1 MSSSE
6 TWDLESIFPGG
17 SRSAAFADFLAQLA
31 ADFDRADVAGLPGP
45 LTPATEP
52 DWLAVIEIIY
62 DLGQRLHHAAAF
74 GECLVAQD
82 VHDDTAMQLEA
93 TIGRLSG
100 QLGVLWTNLSA
111 ALARQEDSAWAQ
123 LLTQPALEPVAFHL
137 NEERD
142 EARQKMAPEMEA
154 LVTELAV
161 DGYHAWDRL
170 YGLTSGTKQVEF
182 AGQPMSLGQL
192 QAKMYDDPNPA
203 VRRDAFTLFESAW
216 TDIAKPCAAALNNQA
231 GFRLTLYKHR
241 GWDSVLKEPLQNNR
255 LSAPTLEA
263 MWGVVDAKSARLLDY
278 FAAKA
283 RLLGLDQLGWTDVP
297 APLGESSRA
306 FTYPEAAAFVV
317 DHLSQFNPHL
327 GDFAKMAVA
336 QRWVEAENR
345 PGKRAGG
352 FCTDLPLKQQTR
364 IFMTYTG
371 SFDGLLTLAHE
382 LGHAYHSWV
391 MRDLPTGARRYAMSV
406 AETASTFA
414 EEVVRD
420 AALRSAATP
429 AEKLALLGAKLN
441 DAAGFLMNIRCRFG
455 FETAFF
461 RERAKK
467 SLTVDELSALMLT
480 AQQEAYKNGLS
491 SYHPLFW
498 ASKLHFYI
506 TAAPFYNF
514 PYTFGYLFSSGVYA
528 QALAEGPAFKERYIA
543 LLRDTG
549 RMTTETLARTHLGV
563 DLTQPTFWEAAVD
576 RVLANVD
583 EFVALAA
590 VSNSQLT

>member
-1 MSSSE
+1 MDEFMNPTE
-6 TWDLESIFPGG
+6 TWNLESIFPGG
-17 SRSAAFADFLAQLA
+17 SRSTDFADFLAQLA
-31 ADFDRADVAGLPGP
+31 ADFERAEAAALPAP
-45 LTPATEP
+45 LTPATELA
-52 DWLAVIEIIY
+52 WLTAIETLY
-62 DLGQRLHHAAAF
+62 GLGQRLHQAGAF
-74 GECLVAQD
+74 VECLVAQN
-82 VHDDTAMQLEA
+82 VHDDPAMQLEA
-93 TIGRLSG
+93 TIGQLSG
-100 QLGVLWTNLSA
+100 RLGTLWTNLSA
-111 ALARQEDSAWAQ
+111 AMSRQDDTAWAR
-123 LLTQPALEPVAFHL
+123 LLNQPMLKPVAFHL

-142 EARQKMAPEMEA
+142 EARQKMPPEMEA
-154 LVTELAV
+154 LVNELAV

-182 AGQPMSLGQL
+182 AGQPLSLGQL
-192 QAKMYDDPNPA
+192 QSKMYDDPDPA
-203 VRRDAFTLFESAW
+203 VRRDAFNLFESAW

-255 LSAPTLEA
+255 LSAQTLET
-263 MWGVVDAKSARLLDY
+263 MWAVVDAKNSKLLDY

-283 RLLGLDQLGWTDVP
+283 RLLGIDQLGWTDVH
-297 APLGESSRA
+297 APLGQTSRT
-306 FTYPEAAAFVV
+306 FTYAEAAAFVV
-317 DHLSQFNPHL
+317 DHLRRFNPDM
-327 GDFAKMAVA
+327 GDFAQMAVD
-336 QRWVEAENR
+336 QRWVEAEDR

-352 FCTDLPLKQQTR
+352 FCTGFPLSQQSR
-364 IFMTYTG
+364 IFMTFTG

-391 MRDLPTGARRYAMSV
+391 MRDLPPGAQRYAMSV

-420 AALRSAATP
+420 AALQSAAGP
-429 AEKLALLGAKLN
+429 AEKLSLFSAKLN
-441 DAAGFLMNIRCRFG
+441 DAASFLMDIRSRYG

-467 SLTVDELSALMLT
+467 TLSVDELSALMLD
-480 AQQEAYKNGLS
+480 AQQHAFKNGLTR
-491 SYHPLFW
+491 YHPLFW

-549 RMTTETLARTHLGV
+549 RMTTEELARVHLGV
-563 DLTQPTFWEAAVD
+563 DLTRPDFWEAAVD

-583 EFVALAA
+583 EFTALAA
-590 VSNSQLT
+590 SNQ